1 MLTNS
6 PSLCLSNP
14 QIVARPVAGVGDP
27 GRDQRSRL
35 QVRGVEVGLT
45 ACRWRKRKLF
55 YPDNLE
61 LTARDAEILA
71 AIGAPFPLRFR
82 YSVALKNRM
91 HCPADP
97 RRALRKRSGGERKR
111 GTVDNRDRLR
121 TAAPIRERRPRFS
134 PRQFSLFAAPANA
147 EQLPGRKRKQLHKWQ
162 PREEQ
167 SRVVDVSGRKFFRRA
182 IAATSQF
189 RQSESSRATMRMAR
203 AAASCNAAATRG
215 SDRQLRAES
224 RFPNSDHAPR
234 RSFAMQHALARIGD
248 PGLHGRH
255 RFYRRRENS
264 FQRATAQKKARVK
277 SNPDC
282 AEYLAPNRQN

>member
-1 MLTNS
+1 MS
-6 PSLCLSNP
+6 
-14 QIVARPVAGVGDP
+14 VKPVNRRAVFSRVGDP

-61 LTARDAEILA
+61 LTARDAEIPA

-91 HCPADP
+91 HCPADR

-162 PREEQ
+162 PREE
-167 SRVVDVSGRKFFRRA
+167 
-182 IAATSQF
+182 
-189 RQSESSRATMRMAR
+189 
-203 AAASCNAAATRG
+203 
-215 SDRQLRAES
+215 ES
-224 RFPNSDHAPR
+224 RFPKLDHAPR
-234 RSFAMQHALARIGD
+234 QSFAMQHALAGIDD
-248 PGLHGRH
+248 PGLHGRY
-255 RFYRRRENS
+255 RFYRRRENL

-277 SNPDC
+277 SSQDC
-282 AEYLAPNRQN
+282 EEYLVPNRQN